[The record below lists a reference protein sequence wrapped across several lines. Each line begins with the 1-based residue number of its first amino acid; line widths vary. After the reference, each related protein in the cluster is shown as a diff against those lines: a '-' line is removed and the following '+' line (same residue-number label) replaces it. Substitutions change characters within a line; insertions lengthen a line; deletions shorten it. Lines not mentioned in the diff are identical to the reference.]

1 MDIEKIIELRIKLN
15 DPQYVH
21 TIVDGQLPAFPL
33 EQVAYRVSESRYY
46 DCDNERL
53 EILVS
58 DATYDSLLSNNTEL
72 QAQIKA
78 LDIIMMK
85 LNDRILESQTSGAEN
100 IKFSSLSSRLELYK
114 TMREN
119 LTNKKPSFFAGQTFQ
134 PTIAGGN
141 L

>member
-1 MDIEKIIELRIKLN
+1 
-15 DPQYVH
+15 
-21 TIVDGQLPAFPL
+21 
-33 EQVAYRVSESRYY
+33 
-46 DCDNERL
+46 
-53 EILVS
+53 
-58 DATYDSLLSNNTEL
+58 
-72 QAQIKA
+72 
-78 LDIIMMK
+78 MMK

-141 L
+141 LWLDKQGREFKNLLS